1 MFEAMSYETILQR
14 MLERIPDD
22 MDKREGSVI
31 WDALSPAALELELA
45 YMCLDYVLNQSFA
58 DTQERPYLIR
68 RAEER
73 GIYPKPA
80 TKAMLR
86 GEFTPAE
93 LDVTGK
99 RFSLG
104 ANNYVALE
112 PIEGE
117 AGAYRMECEASGA
130 AGNQRFG
137 TLIPID
143 YIDGLETAKLT
154 ALLVPGEDEQS
165 TQELRAEYYA
175 SFTDVDCG
183 GNIAGYLKMAT
194 DIPGVGA
201 AKVTPAWQGGG
212 TIEITILDAAYS
224 VASSTLINNVQQ
236 VIDPDQDGKGAG
248 LAFID
253 HVVTVDT
260 APETTVD
267 VAAEID
273 FVTGYSWDT
282 MGQTIKNAIRAYFV
296 ELRKTW
302 ASQDKITVRI
312 SQIESRIL
320 ALEGVLDI
328 TGTTLNGEDSNL
340 ELAANAVPKLGTV
353 TDNA

>member
-45 YMCLDYVLNQSFA
+45 YMCMDYVLNQSFA
-58 DTQERPYLIR
+58 DTQERAYLIR

-73 GIYPKPA
+73 GIFPKPA
-80 TKAMLR
+80 TKAVLR
-86 GEFTPAE
+86 GEFTPAG
-93 LDVTGK
+93 LDVTGR

-104 ANNYVALE
+104 ANDYLVLG

-117 AGAYRMECEASGA
+117 TGAYRLECEASGA

-143 YIDGLETAKLT
+143 YVDGLETARLT
-154 ALLVPGEDEQS
+154 ALLVPGEDAQS
-165 TQELRAEYYA
+165 TESLREEYYA

-183 GNIAGYLKMAT
+183 GNIAGYLKMAM

-212 TIEITILDAAYS
+212 TIEITILDAEFNA
-224 VASSTLINNVQQ
+224 ASETLISNVQQ
-236 VIDPDQDGKGAG
+236 AIDPKQDGRGDG

-253 HVVTVDT
+253 HIVTIDT
-260 APETTVD
+260 PEQTKVQ
-267 VAAEID
+267 VAASID
-273 FVTGYSWDT
+273 FESGYSWEGMQGEITAAVEAYLASLRRSWADT
-282 MGQTIKNAIRAYFV
+282 DGIVMRIARV
-296 ELRKTW
+296 ES
-302 ASQDKITVRI
+302 A
-312 SQIESRIL
+312 IL
-320 ALEGVLDI
+320 ALEGVIDV
-328 TGTTLNGEDSNL
+328 TGTQLNGE
-340 ELAANAVPKLGTV
+340 AANLSLPAMAIPVLEVVSNG
-353 TDNA
+353 